1 MIKYFFTLFTILTS
15 RFEWWSSN
23 SCNIGNIGLREKIT
37 KTKNTQDHIE
47 KKDHKNE
54 ECKIILTDNDSLT
67 MSSSQFTA
75 NKNQQK
81 ILGKKNQRSRK
92 TK

>member
-1 MIKYFFTLFTILTS
+1 MNGGPVIHVILAIS
-15 RFEWWSSN
+15 GW
-23 SCNIGNIGLREKIT
+23 EK
-37 KTKNTQDHIE
+37 KKQKKNTEDHIE

-81 ILGKKNQRSRK
+81 ILGKKNQWSRK

>member
-1 MIKYFFTLFTILTS
+1 MNGGPVIHVILAIS
-15 RFEWWSSN
+15 GW
-23 SCNIGNIGLREKIT
+23 EKKKQK
-37 KTKNTQDHIE
+37 KTKKHRRPHW

-81 ILGKKNQRSRK
+81 ILGKKNQWSRK

>member
-1 MIKYFFTLFTILTS
+1 MNGGPVIHVILAIS
-15 RFEWWSSN
+15 GW
-23 SCNIGNIGLREKIT
+23 EK
-37 KTKNTQDHIE
+37 KNKKKPKNTEDHIE

-81 ILGKKNQRSRK
+81 ILGKKNQWSRK